1 MDPEMGRGGRQ
12 DEQEGG
18 SHARRW
24 REAVPAGRVESMKSR
39 RTVVLLVVLAL
50 GVFPALALASP
61 TDPLWI
67 GGVYD
72 GGDWDDAVLAS
83 AFSDGVAGATGPKDL
98 WTSWIAV
105 GTVQLGWPG
114 PPTRFAL
121 PAFDGRAPPA
131 A

>member
-1 MDPEMGRGGRQ
+1 LIWPPCR
-12 DEQEGG
+12 
-18 SHARRW
+18 SA
-24 REAVPAGRVESMKSR
+24 A
-39 RTVVLLVVLAL
+39 TVVLLVALAL

-61 TDPLWI
+61 TDPPWT

-72 GGDWDDAVLAS
+72 VDDWDGVLPAS
-83 AFSDGVAGATGPKDL
+83 AFSDGDGVAVATGAKDP

-105 GTVQLGWPG
+105 GTVQLGWSG

-121 PAFDGRAPPA
+121 PTFDGRAPPA

>member
-1 MDPEMGRGGRQ
+1 MN
-12 DEQEGG
+12 
-18 SHARRW
+18 
-24 REAVPAGRVESMKSR
+24 SR
-39 RTVVLLVVLAL
+39 RTAVVMVALAL
-50 GVFPALALASP
+50 ALFPALAQVSP

-72 GGDWDDAVLAS
+72 GGDWDDAILAS
-83 AFSDGVAGATGPKDL
+83 AFGDGVASATGPKDL
-98 WTSWIAV
+98 WRSWIAV

-114 PPTRFAL
+114 LPARFAL

>member
-1 MDPEMGRGGRQ
+1 MDPEMGRGGGQ
-12 DEQEGG
+12 DQQEGG
-18 SHARRW
+18 SHACKW

-50 GVFPALALASP
+50 GVFSALALASP

>member
-1 MDPEMGRGGRQ
+1 M
-12 DEQEGG
+12 
-18 SHARRW
+18 
-24 REAVPAGRVESMKSR
+24 
-39 RTVVLLVVLAL
+39 
-50 GVFPALALASP
+50 FPALALASP

-72 GGDWDDAVLAS
+72 AGDLDDAVMAS
-83 AFSDGVAGATGPKDL
+83 ASSDGVAGTTGRKNL
-98 WTSWIAV
+98 WTSWVAV

-114 PPTRFAL
+114 PSTRFAL

>member
-1 MDPEMGRGGRQ
+1 MDPEMGRSGRQ
-12 DEQEGG
+12 DRQEGG

-24 REAVPAGRVESMKSR
+24 REAVPAGRVESMKNR

-50 GVFPALALASP
+50 GVFPTLALASP

-72 GGDWDDAVLAS
+72 AGDWDDAILAS
-83 AFSDGVAGATGPKDL
+83 AFTDGVAGATGPKDL